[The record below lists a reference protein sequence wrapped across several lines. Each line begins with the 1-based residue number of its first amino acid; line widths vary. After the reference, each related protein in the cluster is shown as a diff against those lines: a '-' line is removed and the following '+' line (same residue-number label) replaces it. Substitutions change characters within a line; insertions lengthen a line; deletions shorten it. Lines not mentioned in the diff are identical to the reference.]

1 MIKLQSLLLESA
13 MGDCY
18 QAAGN
23 LAISFVGDPKAKLVH
38 GMVNG
43 QGSLEGIRF
52 GHSWVEYGDKVLD
65 HSNGEKREIPKSVYY
80 VLGKVNPEENK
91 YYTPKDAIK
100 WMMKSKHWGPWEMT
114 GDTVEMFNEEIPDDK
129 REIGRKN
136 IPISKRELMQLI

>member
-52 GHSWVEYGDKVLD
+52 GHSWVEYGNKVLD
-65 HSNGEKREIPKSVYY
+65 HSNGKKREMPKSVYY
-80 VLGKVNPEENK
+80 KLGKIKPEQNK
-91 YYTPKDAIK
+91 YYAPKEAIK
-100 WMMKSKHWGPWEMT
+100 WMMKSKHWGPWQMS
-114 GDTVEMFNEEIPDDK
+114 GDTVMAEEIPDDK
-129 REIGRKN
+129 REIGRKR
-136 IPISKRELMQLI
+136 IPIPKKILMQL